1 MRSVIHENRVYTMN
15 QTNSLHIINV
25 GYSSTNYYVLEMGD
39 ARLLIDVGMP
49 GSYGALLANLKRKDI
64 AIDPIIDP
72 IIDPA
77 NPSKWHLLVTHYH
90 PDHAG
95 VVEEVKA
102 AGVRLIVMEPQVA
115 GVALMQSYIKPDSGY
130 IPIRLDDAIVLAIAE
145 SRAFLKG
152 LGFDGE
158 IAATPGHSD
167 DSVSLVL
174 DSGDAFIGDLTF
186 PALATAEERGQVMKS
201 WRELAA
207 LHATRIYSGHS
218 PTPPV
223 EFPSLSTSAPWS
235 E

>member
-1 MRSVIHENRVYTMN
+1 MIKMN
-15 QTNSLHIINV
+15 QTKPLHIINV

-64 AIDPIIDP
+64 AIDS
-72 IIDPA
+72 A
-77 NPSKWHLLVTHYH
+77 TPSHWHLLVTHYH

-130 IPIRLDDAIVLAIAE
+130 IPIRLDDAIVLAIGE
-145 SRAFLKG
+145 SRAFLKD

-158 IAATPGHSD
+158 IVTTPGHSD

-174 DSGDAFIGDLTF
+174 DSGDAFSGDLTF
-186 PALATAEERGQVMKS
+186 PALATAEERAQVMQS
-201 WRELAA
+201 WRKLAA
-207 LHATRIYSGHS
+207 LHATRVYSGHS
-218 PTPPV
+218 PTSPV